1 MIRAI
6 LFDKDGTLTDFRR
19 TWEAWIPGT
28 IRALAR
34 ATRTDAALLAEIF
47 GVDLAAGRIRP
58 DGRFV
63 TATHH
68 ETVDLL
74 APATGWSPEALAAW
88 WDAATLSVE
97 QVPVTPLDPFL
108 AGLRRRGLAL
118 GVITNAVEAEA
129 HYQLAGLGAA
139 PHLDRVIACDSGFG
153 AKPDPAGARDFAARL
168 GLDPAH
174 VALVGDGLTDM
185 GAARGAGML
194 ALGVT
199 TGTLD
204 AAALAPHA
212 DHVLPDITA
221 LPAWLDARAA
231 A

>member
-19 TWEAWIPGT
+19 TWEAWMPGT
-28 IRALAR
+28 IRRLA
-34 ATRTDAALLAEIF
+34 AEAGADPDLLADIF
-47 GVDLAAGRIRP
+47 GVDLATGRIRP

-74 APATGWSPEALAAW
+74 VPETGWSRDALADW
-88 WDAATLSVE
+88 WDAATLSVQ
-97 QVPVTPLDPFL
+97 QVAVTPLDPFL
-108 AGLRRRGLAL
+108 GGLRGRDLTL
-118 GVITNAVEAEA
+118 GVVTNAAEAEA
-129 HYQLAGLGAA
+129 HHHLAALGAM
-139 PHLDRVIACDSGFG
+139 PHLARVIGCDSGFG
-153 AKPDPAGARDFAARL
+153 AKPDPAGARNFAARL
-168 GLDPAH
+168 GLDPAE

-185 GAARGAGML
+185 DAARGAGML

-221 LPAWLDARAA
+221 LPDWLEARSAA
-231 A
+231 